1 MAIKIWNKYTH
12 GKLNGKVKI
21 KLRLENDNKLVLLFE
36 GDFVEGKKHRNM
48 EKVKNIIIIFQ
59 IS

>member
-1 MAIKIWNKYTH
+1 M
-12 GKLNGKVKI
+12 KI